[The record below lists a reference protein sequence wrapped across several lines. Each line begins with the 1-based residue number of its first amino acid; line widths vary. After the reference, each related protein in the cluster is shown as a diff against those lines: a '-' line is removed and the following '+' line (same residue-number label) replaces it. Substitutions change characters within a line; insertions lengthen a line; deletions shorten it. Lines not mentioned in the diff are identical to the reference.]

1 MRMTEKVKI
10 LLVEDEAIT
19 AMMLESELQDMGY
32 QVYNP
37 IATGEAAVKAGKKYR
52 FDVVLMDIR
61 LAGKMNGIEA
71 AKKILSYYQV
81 PIIFMTGYSEHHIK
95 VQAQALG
102 AAAYLVKP
110 IDSTEIKLIIDGLFG
125 EK

>member
-1 MRMTEKVKI
+1 MTEKVKI

>member
-1 MRMTEKVKI
+1 LRMTEKVKI